1 MLNKET
7 ANKIRVLIKKH
18 SGDNALLIYEAIQ
31 EGLLDDV
38 LDLIYESGAT
48 ISPDIVRT
56 QLEKYYNVNS
66 IKDKRKIDY
75 MINKNQYLI
84 VKTMFATNK

>member
-7 ANKIRVLIKKH
+7 ADKIRALIKKH
-18 SGDNALLIYEAIQ
+18 SENYALLIYEAIQ

-38 LDLIYESGAT
+38 LDVIYESGAT
-48 ISPDIVRT
+48 ISPDIVRA

-75 MINKNQYLI
+75 MINKKQYLI
-84 VKTMFATNK
+84 VKSMFATNK

>member
-1 MLNKET
+1 M
-7 ANKIRVLIKKH
+7 
-18 SGDNALLIYEAIQ
+18 NALFIYEAIQ

-48 ISPDIVRT
+48 ISPDIVRA